1 MDIFRKDF
9 VLLVDVKCHKKM
21 KLLVKVHLLVVV
33 FLSGLMSLS
42 VNAQVGMNFEE
53 VDLLSEEEQLVAYQI
68 LVGKEPQNARFQ
80 NSLGFCYYR
89 MKNYDMAEKHY
100 AEALMLNPTYST
112 AYNNLGVVCLK
123 KGQYDMSKHCF
134 EKALEYNSHNVKA
147 VYNLGVTHFREGN
160 YLRALRYYLE
170 SKNMDA
176 DYVKERGDWEKM
188 KKEVDEAL
196 QKDPENHILKK
207 VSSRLNDSDKNK

>member
-1 MDIFRKDF
+1 
-9 VLLVDVKCHKKM
+9 M
-21 KLLVKVHLLVVV
+21 KWLVKVHLLVVV
-33 FLSGLMSLS
+33 FLSGLISLS
-42 VNAQVGMNFEE
+42 VNAQESMNFEE

-100 AEALMLNPTYST
+100 VEALMLNPTYST

-123 KGQYDMSKHCF
+123 KGQYDVSKHCF

-160 YLRALRYYLE
+160 YLRALRYYLK

-176 DYVKERGDWEKM
+176 DYIKERGDPEKM

-196 QKDPENHILKK
+196 QKDPESPILKK
-207 VSSRLNDSDKNK
+207 VSSRLNDSDKKEW